1 MISHHHTT
9 IFLSAPSKCP
19 NFSPH
24 RLFLVVSPR
33 TRNQE
38 SHLHHHHHHR
48 QHHHHL
54 LASVGPALFLQRRDE
69 YDERKTRTV
78 SSSSSSLSS
87 SANDDGEA
95 DSGAAALEDEI
106 LDFMLK
112 SPNPNAFPTREE
124 FIAAGRMDLAEAIA
138 ARGGWLAYGW
148 DLDEKPVDSPGD
160 DGSIDSIGGF
170 LLDDSRVF
178 QQRFSGSS
186 TSDQAD
192 TTASSSS
199 SGRSIEIGVGEDSG
213 IEGILSRLEKERN
226 LLYAIESGEK
236 EDSGWILGKEGDNA
250 WQGVSTDAVARS
262 ERRSRSGKEFDES
275 IDVHFQNGTSS
286 DFNGT
291 FSSLKPEM
299 WRMWSVRR
307 AGFPETEF
315 EAAEIVPYGSGK
327 QRTIDHNFSSDV
339 VVNDG
344 KRSITESMNEIRNT
358 RKELASGDKDNFQ
371 SQIHTRLQQLQLEL
385 TSVLRVLRSRA
396 DAVVLHKGERGSLEE
411 LHKLSDAWEFQETE
425 IMKARDKLRS
435 MRAKLAVLE
444 GKMALEIIEAQKI
457 VEERQRRID
466 DAQKALSILRTACI
480 VWPNSA
486 SEVFLAGSFD
496 GWTSQRR
503 MERSTSGIFSL
514 NLKLYPGRYEDY
526 FGGTDQVCRGWRL
539 EN

>member
-250 WQGVSTDAVARS
+250 WQGVSTDA
-262 ERRSRSGKEFDES
+262 
-275 IDVHFQNGTSS
+275 
-286 DFNGT
+286 
-291 FSSLKPEM
+291 
-299 WRMWSVRR
+299 
-307 AGFPETEF
+307 
-315 EAAEIVPYGSGK
+315 AAEIVPYGSGK

-514 NLKLYPGRYEDY
+514 NLKLYPGRYEIKFVVD
-526 FGGTDQVCRGWRL
+526 GVWRIDPL
-539 EN
+539 RPVVNNNGYQNNLLIIS